1 MAVLLVII
9 AVSNIAAGSRMF
21 LPSLSLF
28 VFGSIMLWLII
39 NKMTQP
45 LEKIKDGLENQIN
58 ERTHALNEANEKLK
72 KAMQELKATQ
82 EKIIKAETQKSL
94 NTIVA
99 GFGHEINNPLTGILG
114 SLDLMET
121 KSEFNNL
128 SPYFKKKLAIVR
140 RQTFRIKGIIDEL
153 NRLNPEIDQTKLEID
168 LGNLLEKL
176 IKIAGKKKENK
187 GITFIP
193 CLPAGE
199 IIVHGNHAALWQVFE
214 GIIENAVEAI
224 SERNPEQGEIHILLE
239 KSDDNAYTVTR
250 ITDNGGGFEN
260 IDKAFDPFYTTK
272 NRTLKKGIGLSIA
285 YNVIREHN
293 GNILISN
300 NHKGATLE
308 IYLPPYEN
316 KNEESNQL
324 INTKTMTGG

>member
-1 MAVLLVII
+1 MVVLLVII
-9 AVSNIAAGSRMF
+9 AGANIAAGSPMF

-28 VFGSIMLWLII
+28 VFGSIMLWLINNQI
-39 NKMTQP
+39 TQP
-45 LEKIKDGLENQIN
+45 LEKIKDDLENQVN

-72 KAMQELKATQ
+72 KAMAELKATQ
-82 EKIIKAETQKSL
+82 KKIIKAETQKSL

-99 GFGHEINNPLTGILG
+99 GFGHEINNPLAGILG
-114 SLDLMET
+114 SLDLMEY
-121 KSEFNNL
+121 KSEFHDL
-128 SPYFKKKLAIVR
+128 SPYFKKKLAIIR

-176 IKIAGKKKENK
+176 VKIAGKKKENK

-193 CLPAGE
+193 RLPAGE

-214 GIIENAVEAI
+214 GMIENAVEAI
-224 SERNPEQGEIHILLE
+224 SEKKPEEGEIHILLE
-239 KSDDNAYTVTR
+239 KSDDNAYAVTR

-260 IDKAFDPFYTTK
+260 VDKAFNPFYTTK

-293 GNILISN
+293 GNIMISN
-300 NHKGATLE
+300 NYKGATLE
-308 IYLPPYEN
+308 IYLPRYEN